1 MKITSEIISSNLDK
15 LESARK
21 TYKILDDYFLEQND
35 EKLKRIYQVGRSFGF
50 LTYLTFIDFI
60 KQNNLRNQQVFY
72 KKKIKIK
79 EFKEGLVNNAVDPSV
94 KKILQSKGKIS
105 FEKLINSPKWEVY
118 AGNRNYN
125 RRRGSFRYNDNFIFS
140 STLIA
145 NFCIQNELDIID
157 TSRISSWYTQHIHV
171 IDPSIHQEIEITSN
185 LVDSLYQSLTA
196 QGCDFKKLNLE
207 NIISN
212 IQFEIESRM
221 TQIEQGECV
230 KLVEDSDYYPSLTT
244 NKVYVVK
251 GKKVSAGR
259 LQVEIVNDRGYT
271 REYPYRIFETVT
283 NLRDSAIDSLLID
296 L

>member
-60 KQNNLRNQQVFY
+60 KQNNSRNQQVFY

-94 KKILQSKGKIS
+94 KKIIQSKGKIS
-105 FEKLINSPKWEVY
+105 FQKLINSPKWEVY
-118 AGNRNYN
+118 SGNRNYN
-125 RRRGSFRYNDNFIFS
+125 RRRGSLRYTDNFILS
-140 STLIA
+140 SALIA

-157 TSRISSWYTQHIHV
+157 TTRISSWYTQHIHV

-230 KLVEDSDYYPSLTT
+230 KLVEDSYYYSSLTT

-251 GKKVSAGR
+251 GKKVSSGR
-259 LQVEIVNDRGYT
+259 LQVEIINDRGYA